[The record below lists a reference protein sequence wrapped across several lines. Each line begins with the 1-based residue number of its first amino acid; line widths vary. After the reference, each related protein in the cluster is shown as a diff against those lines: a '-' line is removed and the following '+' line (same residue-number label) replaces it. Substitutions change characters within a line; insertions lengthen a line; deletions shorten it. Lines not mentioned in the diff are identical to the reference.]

1 MSSTLKKICADKK
14 ISGDGKSTK
23 PTGKMLKRAFAP
35 LNYRENVEKSF
46 CSPEFSH
53 SISLLAYVEG
63 KVVGRI
69 DSGMIATHF
78 EGSRQAYLDWV
89 CVLKSHRHQGIA
101 QKLMK
106 ALREQLKQQGITTLV
121 GLIASNE
128 EAQRFYRSLPDS
140 KIQDEGIWVDIL

>member
-1 MSSTLKKICADKK
+1 
-14 ISGDGKSTK
+14 
-23 PTGKMLKRAFAP
+23 
-35 LNYRENVEKSF
+35 
-46 CSPEFSH
+46 
-53 SISLLAYVEG
+53 
-63 KVVGRI
+63 
-69 DSGMIATHF
+69 MIATHF

-140 KIQDEGIWVDIL
+140 KIQDDGFGLTFSSRNFPIIYYKRKATVQLHSRLPFYIR

>member
-1 MSSTLKKICADKK
+1 M
-14 ISGDGKSTK
+14 
-23 PTGKMLKRAFAP
+23 
-35 LNYRENVEKSF
+35 
-46 CSPEFSH
+46 
-53 SISLLAYVEG
+53 
-63 KVVGRI
+63 VGRI
-69 DSGMIATHF
+69 DSGIIATHF

-140 KIQDEGIWVDIL
+140 KIQDEGIWIDIL